1 MAVSENKATLQRF
14 DLITTAGDLHAL
26 DEICTPDMLN
36 HALAHHRSHG
46 LEGTKEF
53 LRECQLDVGRTAW
66 MRSMIFDQQVIT
78 IGEGDYVIQYGTR
91 AGAWPGGRFRGID
104 VRAGDYRYDVAFMY
118 RFVRGRIAERWAVR
132 DDLGMILQLNG
143 ALQPPTAGNGRRLGA
158 SGEFADVQTASG
170 GAR

>member
-1 MAVSENKATLQRF
+1 VAVRENKATLQRF
-14 DLITTAGDLHAL
+14 DLITTAGDLRAL
-26 DEICTPDMLN
+26 DEICTHDMVN
-36 HALAHHRSHG
+36 HALAHHRSQG

-53 LRECQLDVGRTAW
+53 LRECQRDGGRTAW
-66 MRSMIFDQQVIT
+66 MRSMISDQQVTT
-78 IGEGDYVIQYGTR
+78 IGDCDYVIQYGTR
-91 AGAWPGGRFRGID
+91 SGTWPGGRFRGID

-143 ALQPPTAGNGRRLGA
+143 ALQPPSAHTGRRRGGSSELA
-158 SGEFADVQTASG
+158 AVQTASG

>member
-1 MAVSENKATLQRF
+1 VAVSENKATLDRF
-14 DLITTAGDLHAL
+14 DLITSAGDLHAL
-26 DEICTPDMLN
+26 DEICTHGMVN
-36 HALAHHRSHG
+36 HALAHHRSQG

-53 LRECQLDVGRTAW
+53 LHECQLDVGKAAW
-66 MRSMIFDQQVIT
+66 RRSMISDQQVIT

-91 AGAWPGGRFRGID
+91 AGTWPGGCFRGVD

-118 RFVRGRIAERWAVR
+118 RFDRGRIAERWAVR

-143 ALQPPTAGNGRRLGA
+143 ALQPPTVGGARRAGVSSELAG
-158 SGEFADVQTASG
+158 VQTASG